1 MLILSELQ
9 STHPHSPPPTEYSL
23 NDKPGTNR
31 TKSGHTG
38 PILVSNHTEGSTD
51 LDVNNQEAWAEFS

>member
-51 LDVNNQEAWAEFS
+51 LDVNN